1 MGNKIKKDSIFVVAE
16 TLTDNSTFKV
26 GMIIGNYKDDVN
38 NRWITTD
45 SNGKKWQN
53 LICHLR
59 NENYFRIINQYSMS
73 DIIYYL
79 QSKNENYLTVMGEML
94 TDAVKTTFRETR
106 VICVDDIYKYITENL
121 I

>member
-1 MGNKIKKDSIFVVAE
+1 MGNKIKKDSIFIVAE
-16 TLTDNSTFKV
+16 TLTDSGTFKV
-26 GMIIGNYKDDVN
+26 GMIIGNYKDDV

-94 TDAVKTTFRETR
+94 TDAVKTTFGETR
-106 VICVDDIYKYITENL
+106 VICVDDIYKYITGNL